1 MHACCAQMA
10 DFLAIYLY
18 HLVGQGQ
25 EYCHSNK
32 KLAHQLHQGKPI
44 ICCADTKGKP
54 WRCVSLDSRHQLALL
69 GKEVRNL
76 ILGSLPL
83 LV

>member
-1 MHACCAQMA
+1 MNACCAQMA

-44 ICCADTKGKP
+44 ICCADTKGQSI
-54 WRCVSLDSRHQLALL
+54 SLRLGVTGQGGSRGDA
-69 GKEVRNL
+69 
-76 ILGSLPL
+76 
-83 LV
+83 